1 MLAQK
6 INKSKLLKDVVAC
19 QLKKNVPNFGPGD
32 VVSISI
38 KIIENKKTRI
48 QKFEGVVLRRKGK
61 GISETFIVRK
71 ETDGI
76 WIEKNFQVHN
86 PNISIELKRKG
97 RVRRAY
103 ISYMR
108 QRHGK
113 SARIKEKTKSKV
125 TTAPAPVK
133 ATKAKI

>member
-1 MLAQK
+1 MLTQK
-6 INKSKLLKDVVAC
+6 INKSKLLKDVVAS
-19 QLKKNVPNFGPGD
+19 QLKKNVPDFGPGD

-113 SARIKEKTKSKV
+113 SARIKEKTKNKV
-125 TTAPAPVK
+125 ITFSAAPA
-133 ATKAKI
+133 TKGKV

>member
-1 MLAQK
+1 MLTQK
-6 INKSKLLKDVVAC
+6 INKSKLLKDVVAS
-19 QLKKNVPNFGPGD
+19 QLKKNVPDFGPGD

-113 SARIKEKTKSKV
+113 SARIKEKTKNKA
-125 TTAPAPVK
+125 TTVFAAPA
-133 ATKAKI
+133 TKGKI

>member
-6 INKSKLLKDVVAC
+6 INKSKLLKDVVAS
-19 QLKKNVPNFGPGD
+19 QLKKNVPSFGPGD
-32 VVSISI
+32 VVSVSI

-71 ETDGI
+71 ETDGV

-113 SARIKEKTKSKV
+113 SARIKEKTKNKV
-125 TTAPAPVK
+125 TTVSAAV
-133 ATKAKI
+133 ATKEKV